1 MIFYFTN
8 IILYYSLTDIKNNR
22 MEPPKSDYDSY
33 IGADAISRFL
43 KEHTHIPNCA
53 SLEDYYSSR
62 FFTLYRTIINSGYK
76 ITYTKAQ
83 EKCVEAMAVFDFCK
97 NLEITTGFSKDD
109 KDALISKAH
118 EVLLTCSSDLIQR
131 K

>member
-1 MIFYFTN
+1 MTY
-8 IILYYSLTDIKNNR
+8 IKINR
-22 MEPPKSDYDSY
+22 METPKTDYDYY
-33 IGADAISRFL
+33 IEADAISRFL
-43 KEHTHIPNCA
+43 KEHAHIPNCA
-53 SLEDYYSSR
+53 SLEDYYSTR

-97 NLEITTGFSKDD
+97 NLEITTGFTKDD
-109 KDALISKAH
+109 KDALIFKAH
-118 EVLLTCSSDLIQR
+118 EVLLTCASDLIQR